1 MAHVNAQRDTSLGT
15 LATLT
20 AAGAGSVTGP
30 DLDTAQHRG
39 IAVFVN
45 ITAISGTS
53 PTLTVSIKG
62 KSPVGVDYTIL
73 SSAALT
79 ATGQTVLTIYPAL
92 PASANVTAQ
101 STIPTVAHVDYTIGG
116 TGPSITA
123 TISAVLL
130 Y

>member
-1 MAHVNAQRDTSLGT
+1 MAHANALKDTNLGT
-15 LATLT
+15 IATLT
-20 AAGAGSVTGP
+20 AAGSGSVTGG
-30 DLDTAQHRG
+30 DLDWQQHRG
-39 IAVFVN
+39 IQVFVN
-45 ITAISGTS
+45 VTAISGTS

-73 SSAALT
+73 TSAAIT
-79 ATGQTVLTIYPAL
+79 ATGQTVLTVYPSI

-101 STIPTVAHVDYTIGG
+101 ATIPITGHVDYTIGG
-116 TGPSITA
+116 TGPSVTA